1 MFDTVCKFLVESFPA
16 DFAAWLLG
24 ERIELSELSPSEL
37 SLEPIRADILLL
49 QSADR
54 ILHIEFQSRPD
65 SDIAFRMT
73 DYRLRLYRRF
83 PAKSIHQVVIYL
95 KPSQSSLVY
104 QTAFDIPNT
113 YHEFNVIRL
122 WEQPT
127 ERFLSTPGLLP
138 LAPLTQHQDRVA
150 VLQKVAAQ
158 VENLPDQRAQ

>member
-73 DYRLRLYRRF
+73 DSSAASLPTF
-83 PAKSIHQVVIYL
+83 P
-95 KPSQSSLVY
+95 
-104 QTAFDIPNT
+104 
-113 YHEFNVIRL
+113 R
-122 WEQPT
+122 
-127 ERFLSTPGLLP
+127 
-138 LAPLTQHQDRVA
+138 
-150 VLQKVAAQ
+150 
-158 VENLPDQRAQ
+158 